1 MRKTS
6 HAHISWKPFPLL
18 IIDKFAIFLFIP
30 ISFLMIWIMIN
41 SFQFSCRLSLQTKTQ
56 LYSQPV
62 KGDGIEIPILSEI
75 SERHYE
81 QPKDTCFCNC
91 HAMLLSYQFVKYIN
105 SISPFMRSY
114 FKFREVPYN
123 LRRIQFISFHRQ
135 GLQFMALTLCIFLG
149 PSFGI
154 NYFPI

>member
-1 MRKTS
+1 
-6 HAHISWKPFPLL
+6 
-18 IIDKFAIFLFIP
+18 
-30 ISFLMIWIMIN
+30 MIN

-75 SERHYE
+75 SERHE

-154 NYFPI
+154 ITSQFSKNLAGQYLNKNVIKKIGNIDCGCIIFRR